1 MTSAISFD
9 LKVNTDASKISSDYA
24 SIVEL
29 SVRQVLG
36 ATEITVSRNADGSFN
51 TSDVLIFMKGLSMM
65 HGLSSSSDTDRR
77 N

>member
-65 HGLSSSSDTDRR
+65 HGPFIFL
-77 N
+77 